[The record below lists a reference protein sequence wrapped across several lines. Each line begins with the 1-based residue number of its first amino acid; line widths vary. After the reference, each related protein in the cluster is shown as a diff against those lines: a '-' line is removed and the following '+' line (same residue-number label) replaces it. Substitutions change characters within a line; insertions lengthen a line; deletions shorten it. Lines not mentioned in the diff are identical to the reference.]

1 MKFLH
6 VPVGRNYWAG
16 IFLIVGTISL
26 VASLAFF
33 IFNMLFSA
41 FGLMQFTGGII
52 QWNYSNPYLPAFVI
66 VSGGKVGLIM
76 GILGGLL
83 ASIAEGRLWIVPNRG
98 QKAAKSIVEKKTIF
112 ILFSL
117 IFVFYDVLSSYYFL
131 SDGIFFNSSQG
142 LLNGFGEFIVLMG
155 ATILFFSIGPE
166 MFMVWSFETMAANWD
181 EGIVSVSR
189 GIAILVSAGKGIITA
204 LSGIFQS
211 ETDDEEED
219 TNIIS
224 PITNSNGSKRGRG
237 RPSNIELQ
245 EERAS
250 REF

>member
-6 VPVGRNYWAG
+6 IPVGRGYWSG

-26 VASLAFF
+26 IASLAFF

-52 QWNYSNPYLPAFVI
+52 EWNFSNPYLPAFVI

-83 ASIAEGRLWIVPNRG
+83 ASIAEGRLWIVPNKG

-112 ILFSL
+112 VLFSL

-131 SDGIFFNSSQG
+131 SDGVLFNNSHG
-142 LLNGFGEFIVLMG
+142 LLNGLGEFIVLMG

-166 MFMVWSFETMAANWD
+166 MFMVWSFETMAANWE
-181 EGIVSVSR
+181 EGIQSVSR
-189 GIAILVSAGKGIITA
+189 GLAILVSGIKGMITA
-204 LSGIFQS
+204 LQGAFQS
-211 ETDDEEED
+211 ETDDDEEND
-219 TNIIS
+219 DIIS
-224 PITNSNGSKRGRG
+224 PASTKRGRG
-237 RPSNIELQ
+237 RPANVELGD
-245 EERAS
+245 RTG
-250 REF
+250 F